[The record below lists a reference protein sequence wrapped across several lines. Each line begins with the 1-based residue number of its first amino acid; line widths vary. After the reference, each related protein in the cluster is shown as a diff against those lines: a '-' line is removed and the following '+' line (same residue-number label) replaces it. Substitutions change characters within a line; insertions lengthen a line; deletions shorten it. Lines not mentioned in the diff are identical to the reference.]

1 VQSVRRAVIDVG
13 TNSIKLLVADVLDH
27 EVTPVSEQ
35 SKQTRLGSGFY
46 ESHRLQPGPIKATGE
61 AVAAF
66 AQAAR
71 DLGTSSIRVIGTSA
85 AREAVNAKELIS
97 AIRASSGLELE
108 VISGEMEADLVFQG
122 VATDHS
128 LAGAPLLLLDV
139 GGGSTEFI
147 LGHGEQKHFRAS
159 FALGTVRLLERM
171 PPSDPPKAGELAE
184 NRAWLRNF
192 LERQVRPQVRPVLE
206 KEVQASR
213 EQAPVQLVATGGT
226 ATILARMETEM
237 TGFDRER
244 IENTRLT
251 QQRVSWHVERLWS
264 MPVAK
269 RKQVRGLPENRAD
282 VILMGAAIYEAV
294 MEILDFSSLKIS
306 TRGLRFAAVL

>member
-1 VQSVRRAVIDVG
+1 VQPVRRAVIDVG
-13 TNSIKLLVADVLDH
+13 TNSIKLLVADVLGH

-46 ESHRLQPGPIKATGE
+46 ESHRLQAGPIKATAE

-66 AQAAR
+66 VQTAR
-71 DLGTSSIRVIGTSA
+71 DLKTSSIRVIGTSA

-97 AIRASSGLELE
+97 AIRASAGLELE

-122 VATDHS
+122 VATDRS

-147 LGHGEQKHFRAS
+147 LGQGEEKHFRAS
-159 FALGTVRLLERM
+159 FPLGTVRLLERM
-171 PPSDPPKAGELAE
+171 PPSDPPKAGALAE
-184 NRAWLRNF
+184 ARVWLKSF
-192 LERQVRPQVRPVLE
+192 LEREVRPQVQPVLE
-206 KEVQASR
+206 KEVKASCG
-213 EQAPVQLVATGGT
+213 QAPVQLVATGGT
-226 ATILARMETEM
+226 ATILARMETKM

-244 IENTRLT
+244 IENARLT
-251 QQRVSWHVERLWS
+251 QERVSWHAERLWS
-264 MPVAK
+264 MSVAK
-269 RKQVRGLPENRAD
+269 RKQVEGLPENRAD
-282 VILMGAAIYEAV
+282 VILMGAAIYEVV
-294 MEILDFSSLKIS
+294 MNVLDFSNLKVS